1 MVEKK
6 VLVKSNLEARSAA
19 LFVQLAGKFQSSTK
33 IALGNK
39 YSNCKSIMGMIS
51 LGILEDAEVLI
62 SADGGDEVQALKE
75 LCDFLESEKH

>member
-6 VLVKSNLEARSAA
+6 ILVKTNLEARSAA

-33 IALGNK
+33 IALGTK

-51 LGILEDAEVLI
+51 LGILEDSEVVI
-62 SADGGDEVQALKE
+62 SAEGNDEEQALKE
-75 LCDFLESEKH
+75 LCAFLEAEKH

>member
-1 MVEKK
+1 MVDKK
-6 VLVKSNLEARSAA
+6 VTVKTSLEARSAA

-51 LGILEDAEVLI
+51 LGILEGREVVI
-62 SADGGDEVQALKE
+62 SAEGGDEEQALKE